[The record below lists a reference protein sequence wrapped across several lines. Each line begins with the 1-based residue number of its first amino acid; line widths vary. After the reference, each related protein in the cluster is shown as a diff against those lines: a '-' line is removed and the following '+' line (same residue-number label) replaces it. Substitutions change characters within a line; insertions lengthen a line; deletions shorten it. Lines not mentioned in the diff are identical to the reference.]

1 MCNRQLTD
9 STSGDRTL
17 LLSFSFRSFTG
28 VARPLKNAKLNG
40 TAAVYHSINYE
51 ERPRNCFAA
60 RKRGEKVGGKK
71 EKKKK
76 KRAATNY
83 GELCQV
89 YGAPRAACRFHFDFC
104 FFFLFFSKSRPSLS
118 PWTFIF
124 HPSFTRLKITRRLKI
139 PANEIGS
146 VSVGGG
152 KSSSTQFFLLTET
165 RGGLEARASGN
176 YEIVETV

>member
-1 MCNRQLTD
+1 MKNARVIASQRENAERRSVVKKRRRRRNERQPITVNYVKCTVHRELLAASI
-9 STSGDRTL
+9 STFV
-17 LLSFSFRSFTG
+17 FSFF
-28 VARPLKNAKLNG
+28 
-40 TAAVYHSINYE
+40 
-51 ERPRNCFAA
+51 
-60 RKRGEKVGGKK
+60 
-71 EKKKK
+71 
-76 KRAATNY
+76 
-83 GELCQV
+83 
-89 YGAPRAACRFHFDFC
+89 
-104 FFFLFFSKSRPSLS
+104 FFSKSRPSLS

>member
-17 LLSFSFRSFTG
+17 SLSFSFRSFTG
-28 VARPLKNAKLNG
+28 VARPVKNAKLNG

-89 YGAPRAACRFHFDFC
+89 YGAPRTACRFHFDFC
-104 FFFLFFSKSRPSLS
+104 FFLSFFFFSKSRPSFSLD
-118 PWTFIF
+118 F
-124 HPSFTRLKITRRLKI
+124 HFSSLLYAIKDHQAIENPGQRDRQRFCRR
-139 PANEIGS
+139 
-146 VSVGGG
+146 
-152 KSSSTQFFLLTET
+152 
-165 RGGLEARASGN
+165 R
-176 YEIVETV
+176 